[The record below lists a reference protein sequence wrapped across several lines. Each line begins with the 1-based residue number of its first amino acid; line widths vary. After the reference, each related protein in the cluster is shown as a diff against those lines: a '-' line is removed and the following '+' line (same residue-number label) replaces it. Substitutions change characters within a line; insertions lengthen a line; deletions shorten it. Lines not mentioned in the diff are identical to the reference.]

1 MQQNRN
7 IPWSV
12 ELDNDEIV
20 LADSVVKV
28 GVIQCEH
35 EFLSLRGLL
44 SVDLRGD
51 KRKCEDEEEGA
62 NRNPTCHCSSEW
74 EAAKAIGVKRR
85 SREGVL

>member
-28 GVIQCEH
+28 GVIQCEY

-44 SVDLRGD
+44 RRDLRGD
-51 KRKCEDEEEGA
+51 KRKCKDEEEGA
-62 NRNPTCHCSSEW
+62 NRNPTRHCFFER
-74 EAAKAIGVKRR
+74 EAVKAIEV
-85 SREGVL
+85 